1 MEVKVTLRNPLDKTD
16 YLDYY
21 IVPNDTQLA
30 QDWIKA
36 LKEILTNNL
45 KLQKEFCFLGF
56 PNTHRNLEY
65 LCNELNDAITV
76 INKYDFTVHD
86 LPNYII
92 EDWFHPNVIRFPS
105 EIYQIELRKKLKD
118 KVPQNR
124 FGDYIPREKLG
135 LKIKQYAL
143 NQLHNHFERL
153 EGTVEN
159 QSPYGQVS
167 PPEVRKAIGAL
178 NHLCHEIESL
188 VLSQR
193 KSITDPDWV
202 RPSQIMS
209 FDHRNRYELTDE
221 HRQGFLTNGYD
232 HRFGHVYMH
241 WTQIGKTLLEVFR
254 DEGAP
259 DLTDSVCEA
268 ITHLQYY
275 SGEFDVEWAKDV
287 VRNNNCPWHDEEQ
300 LLFENWLLKNGL
312 DPRDL
317 KLSLGFLHIGQV
329 DLVRSFGTENILEIH
344 KKLGYY
350 LDVFKI
356 SVDGV
361 SNTFDYIL

>member
-1 MEVKVTLRNPLDKTD
+1 MEIKVTLRNPLDKTD
-16 YLDYY
+16 TLDYY
-21 IVPNDTQLA
+21 IIPDDHQLSN
-30 QDWIKA
+30 DWIKA
-36 LKEILTNNL
+36 LKEILIDNL

-92 EDWFHPNVIRFPS
+92 EDWFHPNTIRFPDDVYPIDFRIVW
-105 EIYQIELRKKLKD
+105 EEN
-118 KVPQNR
+118 PQPNQ
-124 FGDYIPREKLG
+124 FGDFVPREKVG

-143 NQLHNHFERL
+143 NRLHNHFERL

-159 QSPYGQVS
+159 PSPYGQAA

-193 KSITDPDWV
+193 KSVTDPNWV
-202 RPSQIMS
+202 RPSQIMT

-221 HRQGFLTNGYD
+221 HREGFLTNGYD
-232 HRFGHVYMH
+232 RKFGHVYMH
-241 WTQIGKTLLEVFR
+241 WSQIGKTLIEVFR
-254 DEGAP
+254 DEDAP
-259 DLTDSVCEA
+259 DLDQATCEA

-275 SGEFDVEWAKDV
+275 SGEFDVEWAKNV
-287 VRNNNCPWHDEEQ
+287 VRYTKCHWHDKEQ
-300 LLFENWLLKNGL
+300 DEFENWLKKHGFDSR
-312 DPRDL
+312 DP

-329 DLVRSFGTENILEIH
+329 DLMRSFGTENMLEIH